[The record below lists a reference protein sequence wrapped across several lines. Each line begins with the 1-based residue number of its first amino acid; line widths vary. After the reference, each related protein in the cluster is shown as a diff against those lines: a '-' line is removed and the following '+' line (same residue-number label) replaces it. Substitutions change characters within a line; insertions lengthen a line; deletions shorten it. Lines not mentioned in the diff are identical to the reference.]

1 MDHLHNLHYDSFI
14 HDKSLETFKSLNQL
28 EILKEEVEIQ
38 KCRLSGNSNTI
49 YRVEI
54 GYLQDKNNQNAE
66 STSNTKSESC
76 SEIKIK
82 KIFFKIFGPISVL
95 VDRELETYIMQKLYE
110 LGVSPKIYDTDMK
123 TYRIEEYIDNC
134 ICLERDSMLDKEV
147 YQKVIKLFCSLT
159 ALGDFKFYF
168 NYIGNSNKSVF
179 YEKLKNDTNTNF
191 VNFSL
196 NKMKPLGLK
205 KFLDFKEKYFSD
217 EKHLRPS
224 HIDEKNLE
232 KMDFALNNLEKLIY
246 DVCPE
251 KGIMVINHNDAHPL
265 NILRD
270 QERKIFLCDFEYSTY
285 NLLGFDISNY
295 LVESLFLLEADSFPF
310 YHNYSKTNCSEL
322 KEEKFYQIY
331 ISFLDTFEKE
341 NKLVFSDLKEYSSII
356 EMCRTR
362 EYYYRLIG
370 ISSLFWFSFATIYL
384 DYDSSKI
391 KDKFD
396 YFNFSVERLNIY
408 DEFVRKNIDL

>member
-1 MDHLHNLHYDSFI
+1 MDHLNNLNFDTFI
-14 HDKSLETFKSLNQL
+14 HDKSLETFKSLNQI
-28 EILKEEVEIQ
+28 EILKEEVEIE

-49 YRVEI
+49 YRVDI
-54 GYLQDKNNQNAE
+54 RYLEQDKNNQMA
-66 STSNTKSESC
+66 SISSKSC
-76 SEIKIK
+76 QDLKIK

-134 ICLERDSMLDKEV
+134 ICLERDTMLDEEV
-147 YQKVIKLFCSLT
+147 YHKVIKLFCSLT
-159 ALGDFKFYF
+159 ALGDLNFYF
-168 NYIGNSNKSVF
+168 DYIGNSNKSIF
-179 YEKLKNDTNTNF
+179 YEKLKIDTKTNF
-191 VNFSL
+191 VNFTL

-205 KFLDFKEKYFSD
+205 RFLEFKEKYYND

-224 HIDEKNLE
+224 HIEQKNLE
-232 KMDFALNNLEKLIY
+232 KMDWALNNIEKLLY

-251 KGIMVINHNDAHPL
+251 KGIIVINHNDAHPL

-270 QERKIFLCDFEYSTY
+270 QNRKIFLCDFEYSNY

-295 LVESLFLLEADSFPF
+295 LLESLFLLEADCFPF
-310 YHNYSKTNCSEL
+310 YHTFSKSNCQEL
-322 KEEKFYQIY
+322 KEEKFYHIY
-331 ISFLDTFEKE
+331 LSFFDTFESQ
-341 NKLVFSDLKEYSSII
+341 NKLLFSELKEYCSII

-362 EYYYRLIG
+362 DYYYRLIG
-370 ISSLFWFSFATIYL
+370 ISALFWFSFATIYL

-396 YFNFSVERLNIY
+396 YFNFSVGRLNIY
-408 DEFVRKNIDL
+408 DEFVRKNIEI